1 MKRVI
6 NNKTK
11 IGNHALHPET
21 LMMGYG
27 YDPML
32 SEGSVKQPIFLTSTF
47 VFPNAEAGEE
57 FFDVMAGRK
66 PLPQGDSAGLI
77 YSRFNHPNAE
87 ITEDRL
93 AVLEGA
99 EEGVVCASGMGAITS
114 AFLSV
119 LRPGDVLV
127 HGSPLYGGTETL
139 IRNLLSQFGILSVEF
154 QDGMNAGSL
163 DAAIEKAKKLGSV
176 KMIYMETPGNPT
188 NAIYDFD
195 LIKQA
200 QEKLEKDT
208 GVRPLTVCDN
218 TMQGPVF
225 QQAVAQGIDMAVYSL
240 TKYVG
245 GHSDL
250 IAGAVMGNGAAI
262 KAVRGIRNAM
272 GMNLDPNTAWML
284 SRSLETVTLRM
295 QRAAETGTK
304 VAAWLAD
311 NPYVKTNVLHPEFIQ
326 DPLYQEIY
334 KRQCTGPGS
343 TFSFVIDGTRQ
354 DAFKIINGLSLFKSA
369 VSLGGSESLV
379 SHPAST
385 THSGI
390 PADVRELGGL
400 TEGLIRISIGL
411 EHPDDLIADL
421 DAAFRGVYG

>member
-1 MKRVI
+1 MKKVI
-6 NNKTK
+6 NNKTT
-11 IGNHALHPET
+11 IGNHKLHPET

-47 VFPNAEAGEE
+47 AFSSAEDGEE
-57 FFDVMAGRK
+57 FFNVMAGRK
-66 PLPQGDSAGLI
+66 PLPEGDSAGLI

-93 AVLEGA
+93 AVYEGA
-99 EEGVVCASGMGAITS
+99 EEGVVCASGMGAISS
-114 AFLSV
+114 AMLSV

-127 HGSPLYGGTETL
+127 FGSPIYGGTETL
-139 IRNLLSQFGILSVEF
+139 IRNLLSQFGIQSVEF
-154 QDGMNAGSL
+154 QDGINPKSL
-163 DAAIEKAKKLGSV
+163 DKAIEKAKKLGPV

-188 NAIYDFD
+188 NSIFDFEI
-195 LIKQA
+195 LKRA
-200 QEKLEKDT
+200 QEKLEEET
-208 GVRPLTVCDN
+208 GVRPVTVCDN
-218 TMQGPVF
+218 TLLGPVF
-225 QQAVAQGIDMAVYSL
+225 QQAVGSGIDLAVYSL

-284 SRSLETVTLRM
+284 SRSLETLSIRM
-295 QRAAETGTK
+295 ERASESGAKVADWLASNPYTK
-304 VAAWLAD
+304 V
-311 NPYVKTNVLHPEFIQ
+311 KVLHPEHVK
-326 DPLYQEIY
+326 DAAYQAVY

-343 TFSFVIDGTRQ
+343 TFSFVIDGSRQ
-354 DAFKIINGLSLFKSA
+354 DAFKVINGMSLFKSA

-379 SHPAST
+379 CHPAST

-390 PADVRELGGL
+390 PADVRALGGL

-421 DAAFRGVYG
+421 DAALRGVYG

>member
-6 NNKTK
+6 NNKTT
-11 IGNHALHPET
+11 IGNHKLHPES
-21 LMMGYG
+21 LMMSYG

-32 SEGSVKQPIFLTSTF
+32 SEGSVKPPVFLTSTF
-47 VFPNAEAGEE
+47 AFPNAEAGEE
-57 FFDVMAGRK
+57 FFDTLAGRK
-66 PLPQGDSAGLI
+66 PLPKGDSAGLI

-154 QDGMNAGSL
+154 QDGMNPDSL
-163 DAAIEKAKKLGSV
+163 NAAVDRARALGPV
-176 KMIYMETPGNPT
+176 KMIYVETPGNPT
-188 NAIYDFD
+188 NSIYDFE
-195 LIKQA
+195 LIKAIQNR
-200 QEKLEKDT
+200 LEAET
-208 GVRPLTVCDN
+208 SIRPVTVCDN
-218 TMQGPVF
+218 TLQGPVF
-225 QQAVAQGIDMAVYSL
+225 QQAVAQGIDLAVYSL

-250 IAGAVMGNGAAI
+250 IAGAVMGNGELI
-262 KAVRGIRNAM
+262 GKVRGIRNAM

-295 QRAAETGTK
+295 QRAAASGSK
-304 VAAWLAD
+304 VANWLH
-311 NPYVKTNVLHPEFIQ
+311 NNHYVQTKVLHPEFIDNPQ
-326 DPLYQEIY
+326 YQNIY
-334 KRQCTGPGS
+334 KRQCLGPGS
-343 TFSFVIDGTRQ
+343 TFSFVIDGGRKE
-354 DAFKIINGLSLFKSA
+354 AFKIINGLNLFKSA

-379 SHPAST
+379 CHPAST

-390 PADVRELGGL
+390 PKDIREEGGL

-421 DAAFRGVYG
+421 DGAFRAVYG

>member
-1 MKRVI
+1 
-6 NNKTK
+6 
-11 IGNHALHPET
+11 
-21 LMMGYG
+21 MMGYG

-32 SEGSVKQPIFLTSTF
+32 SEGAVKQPVFLTSTF
-47 VFPNAEAGEE
+47 LFPNAEAGEE

-66 PLPQGDSAGLI
+66 PLPSGDSAGLI

-99 EEGVVCASGMGAITS
+99 EEGVLCASGMGAIS
-114 AFLSV
+114 CALLSV

-154 QDGMNAGSL
+154 QDGMEADSL
-163 DAAIEKAKKLGSV
+163 NTAIEAAKKLGPV
-176 KMIYMETPGNPT
+176 KMIYIETPGNPT
-188 NAIYDFD
+188 NALFDFEI
-195 LIKQA
+195 IKQA
-200 QEKLEKDT
+200 QDKLEAET
-208 GVRPLTVCDN
+208 GVRPLSVCDN
-218 TMQGPVF
+218 TMIGPVF
-225 QQAVAQGIDMAVYSL
+225 QQAVGQGIDMAVYSL

-250 IAGAVMGNGAAI
+250 IAGAVMGNGEAI
-262 KAVRGIRNAM
+262 KKARGIRNAM
-272 GMNLDPNTAWML
+272 GMNLDPNTAWMI
-284 SRSLETVTLRM
+284 SRSLETLTLRM
-295 QRAAETGTK
+295 QRATESGIK
-304 VAAWLAD
+304 IAAWLTD
-311 NPYVKTNVLHPEFIQ
+311 NPYVKTKVLHPEFIE
-326 DPLYQEIY
+326 DETYQEIY
-334 KRQCTGPGS
+334 KRQCSGPGS

-354 DAFKIINGLSLFKSA
+354 DTFRIINGLTLFKSA
-369 VSLGGSESLV
+369 VSLGGTETLV

-390 PADVRELGGL
+390 PADVREQGGL

-421 DAAFRGVYG
+421 DAAFRGVYR

>member
-6 NNKTK
+6 NNKTT
-11 IGNHALHPET
+11 IGNHKLHPET
-21 LMMGYG
+21 LMMSYG

-32 SEGSVKQPIFLTSTF
+32 SEGSVKPPVFLTSTF
-47 VFPNAEAGEE
+47 VFPNAEAGEA

-66 PLPQGDSAGLI
+66 PLPKGDSAGLV

-114 AFLSV
+114 TLLSV

-127 HGSPLYGGTETL
+127 HGSPIYGGTETL

-154 QDGMNAGSL
+154 QDGMNPKSL
-163 DAAIEKAKKLGSV
+163 DVAIEKAKKLGAV
-176 KMIYMETPGNPT
+176 KMLYIETPGNPT
-188 NAIYDFD
+188 NALFDFE
-195 LIKQA
+195 IVKAAQA
-200 QEKLEKDT
+200 KLEKET
-208 GVRPLTVCDN
+208 GLRPVTVCDN
-218 TMQGPVF
+218 TLLGPVF
-225 QQAVAQGIDMAVYSL
+225 QQAVGQGIDMSVYSL

-250 IAGAVMGNGAAI
+250 IAGAVLGDGEMI
-262 KAVRGIRNAM
+262 KKVRGIRNAM

-295 QRAAETGTK
+295 KHATKTGSK
-304 VAAWLAD
+304 VAAWLQGND
-311 NPYVKTNVLHPEFIQ
+311 YVKTKVLHPEFIK
-326 DPLYQEIY
+326 DRRYQEIY

-343 TFSFVIDGTRQ
+343 TFSFVIEGSRQ
-354 DAFKIINGLSLFKSA
+354 DAFNIINGLSLFKSA
-369 VSLGGSESLV
+369 VKSLI

-390 PADVRELGGL
+390 PADIREQGGL

-421 DAAFRGVYG
+421 DAAFRKVYG